1 MGIDTG
7 EYDARKTVLSSK
19 EEQENVFARHKERVS
34 AMSIE
39 EVTKKAVNEAFK
51 EFDGLYMGWF
61 TPDELDLV
69 LEALVYYAHKNTKSN
84 PDKAKQTLELLEAM
98 NELKR
103 EGSV

>member
-1 MGIDTG
+1 
-7 EYDARKTVLSSK
+7 
-19 EEQENVFARHKERVS
+19 
-34 AMSIE
+34 MSEKIE
-39 EVTKKAVNEAFK
+39 AVIEKAVREAFK

-69 LEALVYYAHKNTKSN
+69 LEALIYYAHKNTKSN

-98 NELKR
+98 NELKK